1 MWCLFSLNLDESKM
15 TKAFLLLFGFFL
27 LKANSVG
34 AQKANFIPQTDIIE
48 ILIRELKISVK
59 EKAPGEKRVSFSVIP
74 STESAGGKRIFVSAV
89 NAAFILGDKDSTNF
103 SSIYF
108 LPYTNFS
115 DNIGFGIKQNLFTSH
130 NVWNLPGEVRISKI
144 TQYTYGLGSLTTDQ
158 QLVNLNYNNIRLFF
172 NANRKLTNDFFAGI
186 GFDYDDYYNISST
199 TSLNNTNAFEKYAI
213 GTGPNSTAFGI
224 NFNILHDN
232 RKNQINPSN
241 GWYSALIYRV
251 NPLSSNDGQWTS
263 IYLDVRKYFRLNS
276 SIRKIIALSGFYW
289 GSDGSVPYLNLPGTQ
304 LEFTGRSGRGYAWGR
319 FRGKQ
324 MLYLESEYR
333 FDISKSGLFGAV
345 LFANAQSLSD
355 NVSNEF
361 TAINPAVGFGARFK
375 FNKESDTNLTLDFG
389 FGKNSFGFYIGL
401 GEFF

>member
-1 MWCLFSLNLDESKM
+1 MMAKS
-15 TKAFLLLFGFFL
+15 FLLLLGFL
-27 LKANSVG
+27 LLKPDLLNAQLSRSV
-34 AQKANFIPQTDIIE
+34 PQTDLIE

-59 EKAPGEKRVSFSVIP
+59 EKLPDKKRVSFSVIP
-74 STESAGGKRIFVSAV
+74 STESAGGKRIFVSAI
-89 NAAFILGDKDSTNF
+89 NAAFVLGDKDSTNF

-130 NVWNLPGEVRISKI
+130 NVWNLPGEIRISKI
-144 TQYTYGLGSLTTDQ
+144 AQYTYGLGSNTTDQ
-158 QLVNLNYNNIRLFF
+158 QLVNVNYSNIRFFF
-172 NANRKLTNDFFAGI
+172 NSNRKLSNNFFAGI
-186 GFDYDDYYNISST
+186 GLDYDNYYNISST
-199 TSLNNTNAFEKYAI
+199 ASLNNANVFEKYGI
-213 GTGPNSTAFGI
+213 GTGSQSSAFGI

-232 RKNQINPSN
+232 RKNQINPAN
-241 GWYSALIYRV
+241 GWYSVLIYRV

-263 IYLDVRKYFRLNS
+263 IYLDLRKYFRLNS
-276 SIRKIIALSGFYW
+276 SMRKIIAVSGFYW
-289 GSDGSVPYLNLPGTQ
+289 GTDGMVPYLNLPGTQ

-333 FDISKSGLFGAV
+333 FDISGNGLLGAV

-355 NVSNEF
+355 DESNEF
-361 TAINPAVGFGARFK
+361 TAINPAVGFGARIK

-389 FGKNSFGFYIGL
+389 FGQKSFGFYIGL